1 MTKLLDLIPSWVLAL
16 IAALALLSAG
26 LERTQVLAAKVQVQM
41 AKADLEKQR
50 ADMATAQAAA
60 EKRERDKEAQ
70 RAADVQEV
78 ATHAQSQIDSLA
90 ADLADSRGVADS
102 LRAAVD
108 SARRRACPS
117 ASASGAGTGQP
128 GADPIGVL
136 ADVFTRADQRAGELA
151 EYADRLRIAGTGCER
166 AYDALTR

>member
-1 MTKLLDLIPSWVLAL
+1 MLRLLDLVPRWIL
-16 IAALALLSAG
+16 LALLAAALVLVG
-26 LERTQVLAAKVQVQM
+26 VERTQVLKGR
-41 AKADLEKQR
+41 ADLAQLR
-50 ADMATAQAAA
+50 ADVATAQAAA

-78 ATHAQSQIDSLA
+78 ASHAQSQIDSLA
-90 ADLADSRGVADS
+90 ADLADSRGVADG

-117 ASASGAGTGQP
+117 APAAGSGSGQS

-136 ADVFTRADQRAGELA
+136 ADVFTRADKRAGELA
-151 EYADRLRIAGTGCER
+151 EYADRLRIAGTACEH
-166 AYDALTR
+166 AYDAMTR

>member
-1 MTKLLDLIPSWVLAL
+1 MTRLLDLVPRWVL
-16 IAALALLSAG
+16 LALLAG
-26 LERTQVLAAKVQVQM
+26 AVLLVGVERTQVL
-41 AKADLEKQR
+41 KARADIAHLR
-50 ADMATAQAAA
+50 ADMAVAQAAA

-117 ASASGAGTGQP
+117 APAAGAGQGQP

-166 AYDALTR
+166 AYDSLMR